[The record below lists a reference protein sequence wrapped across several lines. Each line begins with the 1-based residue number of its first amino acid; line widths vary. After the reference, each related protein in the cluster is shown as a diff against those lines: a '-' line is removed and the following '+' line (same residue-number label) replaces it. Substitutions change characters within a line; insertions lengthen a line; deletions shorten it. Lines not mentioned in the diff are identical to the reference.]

1 MGSVSRQDRKLEERA
16 ALTSLVLLVS
26 AVLVGCSDSSD
37 GGMMGPGSQLYVVGP
52 SGSADYAS
60 IQQAVDEAPAGSTIV
75 VQAGS
80 YDERVEIRKSLTL
93 SGSGPGTLVSLP
105 SGGQGDSAVI
115 EIRDAS
121 GVRIETLS
129 VRAAEP
135 DVDGIRIRD
144 AANVVLDRIV
154 ASSNGEDGVDIRASS
169 KVEILSGTFEQNV
182 KDGVQVDEGSNDVRI
197 ISVQVASNG
206 EDGIKIRN
214 SSNVLVQDSTAN
226 FNGDDGILVRDS
238 NGVEITGCTAMT
250 NQGWGIT
257 VNFSPDTALDQNTVQ
272 GNGAGE
278 VECEPDPCTPPP

>member
-129 VRAAEP
+129 VRAAVP
-135 DVDGIRIRD
+135 DVDGIR
-144 AANVVLDRIV
+144 
-154 ASSNGEDGVDIRASS
+154 

-214 SSNVLVQDSTAN
+214 SSNVLVQDSTSN

-278 VECEPDPCTPPP
+278 VKCEPDPCTPPP